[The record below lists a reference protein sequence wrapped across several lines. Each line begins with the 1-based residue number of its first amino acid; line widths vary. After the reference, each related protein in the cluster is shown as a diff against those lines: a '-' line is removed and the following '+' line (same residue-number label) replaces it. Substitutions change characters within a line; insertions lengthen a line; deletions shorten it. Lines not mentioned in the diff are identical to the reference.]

1 MAIEPERV
9 EPIFDGTLIRVVRET
24 WPEGI
29 RELVHHPGAAA
40 VVPLVGDDV
49 LLVRQ
54 LRQSIRA
61 TTLEIPAG
69 ILDKE
74 GESPAE
80 CAAREL
86 REETGHRAEDVRAL
100 GLVHTSLG
108 FTDERIEL
116 FTCRAVP
123 EGEPEEEGIEVV
135 RMPFAEAVAA
145 VRDGR
150 ITDAKSV
157 AALLLAGDRRR

>member
-1 MAIEPERV
+1 LPLEPERA
-9 EPIFDGTLIRVVRET
+9 EPIFDGTLITVVRET
-24 WPEGI
+24 WPQGV
-29 RELVHHPGAAA
+29 RELVRHPGAAA
-40 VVPLVGDDV
+40 VVPFVGDDV
-49 LLVRQ
+49 VLVRQ
-54 LRQSIRA
+54 LRQSIRT

-86 REETGHRAEDVRAL
+86 REETGHRAEDVQPL
-100 GLVHTSLG
+100 GTIHTSLA

-116 FTCRAVP
+116 FTCRAIR
-123 EGEPEEEGIEVV
+123 EGGPEEEGIDVV
-135 RMPFAEAVAA
+135 QLRFENALAA

-157 AALLLAGDRRR
+157 AALLLAADRRR